1 MQTIIFYI
9 LSFLTGGVIAYLFA
23 KSQFNTKDQTEKV
36 NELQKELIVLKDENT
51 SLVVKS
57 AKAEERVE
65 NAKIAYNDLKSSITS
80 MGDTYKAEFKNVANE
95 LLDLKSKTLEE
106 TSNKNIKTLLDPLN
120 KDLKDFK
127 DKVDKVYQ
135 DEARERHSLENQVKM
150 LVQTSTQV
158 SQQAENLTNALKGN
172 VKQQGNWGEMILS
185 SILENSGL
193 TENREYFLQEFIRD
207 KSGEIIK
214 DENGNGLQPDV
225 TIHYPDERKVIV
237 DSKVSLVAWEKYMS
251 ETDVTAQKQ
260 SLDNHIRSLKLHI
273 DGLSKKNYPK
283 YAKALDHVILFVPI
297 EPAFLEAVKQ
307 DTGLWKYAYDK
318 KVLIVGP
325 TNLLLVLK
333 IVADIWQIEKQSKNA
348 IEIAE
353 KAGELYDKLFGFV
366 ESMEDVGQGLKKAN
380 QNYEKAMGQLS
391 TGKGNAIKKAEE
403 LKALGADTKKQFP
416 DRLIDNTDQIQ
427 SNTSLY
433 GR

>member
-36 NELQKELIVLKDENT
+36 NELQKELIALKDENT

-127 DKVDKVYQ
+127 DKVDKVYHE
-135 DEARERHSLENQVKM
+135 EARERHSLENQVKM

-366 ESMEDVGQGLKKAN
+366 ESMEDVGAGLKKAN

-427 SNTSLY
+427 Y
-433 GR
+433 

>member
-1 MQTIIFYI
+1 MEPIIYNV
-9 LSFLTGGVIAYLFA
+9 LSFLTGGTLLFFYS
-23 KSQFNTKDQTEKV
+23 KSLYAPKDQSLKV
-36 NELQKELIVLKDENT
+36 NELFEENKVLKEQNT
-51 SLVVKS
+51 ELVIKA
-57 AKAEERVE
+57 AKAEEKVE
-65 NAKIAYNDLKSSITS
+65 NMKIAYSDLKSSITS
-80 MGDTYKAEFKNVANE
+80 MGDSYKTEFKNVANE
-95 LLDLKSKTLEE
+95 LLDQKSKTLEE
-106 TSNKNIKTLLDPLN
+106 TSNKNIKTLLEPLN
-120 KDLKDFK
+120 KDLNDFRK
-127 DKVDKVYQ
+127 KVEKVYD
-135 DEARERHSLENQVKM
+135 DEARERHSLEGQVKK
-150 LVQTSTQV
+150 LVETSTQV

-193 TENREYFLQEFIRD
+193 TENREYFLQEFIKD

-214 DENGNGLQPDV
+214 DENGNALQPDV
-225 TIHYPDERKVIV
+225 TIHYPDERKVII
-237 DSKVSLVAWEKYMS
+237 DSKVSLIAWEKYIS
-251 ETDVTAQKQ
+251 ESDPNAQKQ
-260 SLDNHIRSLKLHI
+260 ALEAHIDSLKAHI

-353 KAGELYDKLFGFV
+353 KAGELYDKLFGFI
-366 ESMEDVGQGLKKAN
+366 ETMEDVGAGIKKAN
-380 QNYEKAMGQLS
+380 INYEKAMGQLS

-403 LKALGADTKKQFP
+403 LKGLGADAKKQFP
-416 DRLIDNTDQIQ
+416 DRLIDN
-427 SNTSLY
+427 SEV
-433 GR
+433 

>member
-1 MQTIIFYI
+1 MQTVIFYI
-9 LSFLTGGVIAYLFA
+9 LSFIAGGIISYLYA
-23 KSQFNTKDQTEKV
+23 KSLFGSKDQTERV
-36 NELQKELIVLKDENT
+36 KELEND
-51 SLVVKS
+51 LVNLRESNKGLEILH
-57 AKAEERVE
+57 ARAEERVD
-65 NAKIAYNDLKSSITS
+65 NMKRAYDDLKTSITS
-80 MGDTYKAEFKNVANE
+80 MGDTYKTEFKNVANE
-95 LLDLKSKTLEE
+95 LLDQKSKTLEE

-120 KDLKDFK
+120 KELKDFK
-127 DKVDKVYQ
+127 DKVDKVYN
-135 DEARERHSLENQVKM
+135 DEARERHSLEGQVKR
-150 LVQTSTQV
+150 LVESSTQV

-193 TENREYFLQEFIRD
+193 TENREYFLQEFIHD

-237 DSKVSLVAWEKYMS
+237 DSKVSLVAWEKYMT
-251 ETDVTAQKQ
+251 ETDAILQKQ
-260 SLDNHIRSLKLHI
+260 ALDAHIRSLKAHI

-380 QNYEKAMGQLS
+380 QNYEKAMGQLT

-427 SNTSLY
+427 Y
-433 GR
+433 

>member
-1 MQTIIFYI
+1 MEPIIYNV
-9 LSFLTGGVIAYLFA
+9 LSFLTGGTLLFFYS
-23 KSQFNTKDQTEKV
+23 KSLYAPKDQSLKV
-36 NELQKELIVLKDENT
+36 NELFEENKVLKEQNT
-51 SLVVKS
+51 ELVIKA
-57 AKAEERVE
+57 AKAEEKVE
-65 NAKIAYNDLKSSITS
+65 NMKIAYSDLKSSITS
-80 MGDTYKAEFKNVANE
+80 MGDSYKTEFKNVANE
-95 LLDLKSKTLEE
+95 LLDQKSKTLEE
-106 TSNKNIKTLLDPLN
+106 TSNKNIKTLLEPLN
-120 KDLKDFK
+120 KDLNDFRK
-127 DKVDKVYQ
+127 KVEKVYD
-135 DEARERHSLENQVKM
+135 DEARERHSLEGQVKK
-150 LVQTSTQV
+150 LVETSTQV

-193 TENREYFLQEFIRD
+193 TENREYFLQEFIKD

-214 DENGNGLQPDV
+214 DENGNALQPDV
-225 TIHYPDERKVIV
+225 TIHYPDERKVII
-237 DSKVSLVAWEKYMS
+237 DSKVSLIAWEKYIS
-251 ETDVTAQKQ
+251 ESDPNAQKQ
-260 SLDNHIRSLKLHI
+260 ALDAHIKSLKAHI

-353 KAGELYDKLFGFV
+353 KAGELYDKLFGFI
-366 ESMEDVGQGLKKAN
+366 ETMEDVGAGIKKAN
-380 QNYEKAMGQLS
+380 INYEKAMGQLS

-403 LKALGADTKKQFP
+403 LKGLGADAKKQFP
-416 DRLIDNTDQIQ
+416 DRLIDN
-427 SNTSLY
+427 SEV
-433 GR
+433 

>member
-1 MQTIIFYI
+1 METIIYCILTFIAGGIITYI
-9 LSFLTGGVIAYLFA
+9 FA
-23 KSQFNTKDQTEKV
+23 KAKFDSPEFQEKAEALEKYKKIIEGER
-36 NELQKELIVLKDENT
+36 NELVIKL
-51 SLVVKS
+51 

-65 NAKIAYNDLKSSITS
+65 NARTAYNDLKTSITS
-80 MGDTYKAEFKNVANE
+80 MGETYKIEFKNVANE
-95 LLDLKSKTLEE
+95 ILDQKSKSLEE
-106 TSNKNIKTLLDPLN
+106 TSTKNIKTLLDPLN

-127 DKVDKVYQ
+127 EKVDKVYS
-135 DEARERHSLENQVKM
+135 DEARERHSLEGQVKR
-150 LVQTSTQV
+150 LVDSSAQV

-193 TENREYFLQEFIRD
+193 TENREYFLQEFIKD

-237 DSKVSLVAWEKYMS
+237 DSKVSLVAWERYMS
-251 ETDVTAQKQ
+251 ESDPNAQKQ
-260 SLDNHIRSLKLHI
+260 ALEAHIKSLKAHI

-297 EPAFLEAVKQ
+297 EPAFLEAVKE

-353 KAGELYDKLFGFV
+353 KAGELYDKLLGFV
-366 ESMEDVGQGLKKAN
+366 ESMEDVGAGLKKAN

-416 DRLIDNTDQIQ
+416 ERLIDNGELLGQ
-427 SNTSLY
+427 
-433 GR
+433 

>member
-1 MQTIIFYI
+1 MESLI
-9 LSFLTGGVIAYLFA
+9 LTVSSFLIGGTILFFYA
-23 KSQFNTKDQTEKV
+23 KSRYAPKDQSQKV
-36 NELQKELIVLKDENT
+36 NELVEEIKVLKEKNT
-51 SLVVKS
+51 ELVIKA
-57 AKAEERVE
+57 AKAEEKVE
-65 NAKIAYNDLKSSITS
+65 NMKTAYADLKSSITY
-80 MGDTYKAEFKNVANE
+80 MGDSYKIEFKNVANE
-95 LLDLKSKTLEE
+95 LLDQKSKTLEE
-106 TSNKNIKTLLDPLN
+106 TSNKNIKTLLEPLN
-120 KDLKDFK
+120 KDLIDFRK
-127 DKVDKVYQ
+127 KVEKVYD
-135 DEARERHSLENQVKM
+135 DEARERHSLEGQVKK
-150 LVQTSTQV
+150 LVETSTQV

-193 TENREYFLQEFIRD
+193 TENREYFLQEFIKD

-214 DENGNGLQPDV
+214 DENGNALQPDV
-225 TIHYPDERKVIV
+225 TIHYPDERKVII
-237 DSKVSLVAWEKYMS
+237 DSKVSLVAWEKYVT
-251 ETDVTAQKQ
+251 ETDVSTQKQ
-260 SLDNHIRSLKLHI
+260 ALDAHIKSLKAHI

-353 KAGELYDKLFGFV
+353 KAGELYDKLFGFI
-366 ESMEDVGQGLKKAN
+366 ETLEDVGTGIKKAN
-380 QNYEKAMGQLS
+380 LNYEKAMGQLS

-403 LKALGADTKKQFP
+403 LKSLGADAKKQIP
-416 DRLIDNTDQIQ
+416 DRLIDN
-427 SNTSLY
+427 S
-433 GR
+433 

>member
-1 MQTIIFYI
+1 
-9 LSFLTGGVIAYLFA
+9 LTGGVIAYLFA

-36 NELQKELIVLKDENT
+36 NELQKELIALKDENT

-380 QNYEKAMGQLS
+380 QNYEKAMGQLT

-427 SNTSLY
+427 Y
-433 GR
+433 

>member
-1 MQTIIFYI
+1 METISYYI
-9 LSFLTGGVIAYLFA
+9 ITFIAGSIIAYIFA
-23 KSQFNTKDQTEKV
+23 KAKFDSPEFQEKAEALQKYKKIIEGER
-36 NELQKELIVLKDENT
+36 NELAIKL
-51 SLVVKS
+51 
-57 AKAEERVE
+57 AKAEERVD
-65 NAKIAYNDLKSSITS
+65 NARTAYNDLKTSISS
-80 MGDTYKAEFKNVANE
+80 MGETYKMEFKIVANE
-95 LLDLKSKTLEE
+95 ILDQKSKSLEE
-106 TSNKNIKTLLDPLN
+106 TSTKNIKTLLDPLN

-127 DKVDKVYQ
+127 EKVDKVYS
-135 DEARERHSLENQVKM
+135 DEARERHSLEGQVKR
-150 LVQTSTQV
+150 LVDSSAQV

-193 TENREYFLQEFIRD
+193 TENREYFLQEFIKD

-214 DENGNGLQPDV
+214 DENGNALQPDV

-237 DSKVSLVAWEKYMS
+237 DSKVSLVAWERYVS
-251 ETDVTAQKQ
+251 ETDPNAQKQ
-260 SLDNHIRSLKLHI
+260 ALEAHIKSLKAHI

-297 EPAFLEAVKQ
+297 EPAFLEAVKE

-353 KAGELYDKLFGFV
+353 KAGELYDKLLGFV
-366 ESMEDVGQGLKKAN
+366 ESMEDVGAGLKKAN

-416 DRLIDNTDQIQ
+416 DRLIDN
-427 SNTSLY
+427 NEA
-433 GR
+433 

>member
-1 MQTIIFYI
+1 METISYYI
-9 LSFLTGGVIAYLFA
+9 LTFIAGGIITYIFA
-23 KSQFNTKDQTEKV
+23 KAKFDTPEFQEKAEALEKYKKIIEGER
-36 NELQKELIVLKDENT
+36 NELAIKL
-51 SLVVKS
+51 

-65 NAKIAYNDLKSSITS
+65 NARTAYNDLKTSISS
-80 MGDTYKAEFKNVANE
+80 MGETYKMEFKNVANE
-95 LLDLKSKTLEE
+95 ILDQKSKSLEE

-127 DKVDKVYQ
+127 EKVDKVYS
-135 DEARERHSLENQVKM
+135 DEARERHSLEGQVKR
-150 LVQTSTQV
+150 LVDSSAQV

-193 TENREYFLQEFIRD
+193 TENREYFLQEFIKD

-237 DSKVSLVAWEKYMS
+237 DSKVSLVAWERYMS
-251 ETDVTAQKQ
+251 ESDTIAQKQ
-260 SLDNHIRSLKLHI
+260 ALEAHIKSLKAHI

-297 EPAFLEAVKQ
+297 EPAFLEAVKE

-353 KAGELYDKLFGFV
+353 KAGELYDKLLGFV
-366 ESMEDVGQGLKKAN
+366 ESMEDVGAGLKKAN

-416 DRLIDNTDQIQ
+416 ERLIDNSELLGQ
-427 SNTSLY
+427 
-433 GR
+433 

>member
-1 MQTIIFYI
+1 METIIYCILTFIAGGIITYI
-9 LSFLTGGVIAYLFA
+9 FA
-23 KSQFNTKDQTEKV
+23 KAKFDSPEFQEKAEALEKYKKIIEGER
-36 NELQKELIVLKDENT
+36 NELVIKL
-51 SLVVKS
+51 

-65 NAKIAYNDLKSSITS
+65 NVRTAYNDLKTSITS
-80 MGDTYKAEFKNVANE
+80 MGETYKIEFKNVANE
-95 LLDLKSKTLEE
+95 ILDQKSKSLEE
-106 TSNKNIKTLLDPLN
+106 TSTKNIKTLLDPLN

-127 DKVDKVYQ
+127 EKVDKVYS
-135 DEARERHSLENQVKM
+135 DEARERHSLEGQVKR
-150 LVQTSTQV
+150 LVDSSAQV

-193 TENREYFLQEFIRD
+193 TENREYFLQEFIKD

-214 DENGNGLQPDV
+214 DENGNALQPDV

-237 DSKVSLVAWEKYMS
+237 DSKVSLVAWERYVS
-251 ETDVTAQKQ
+251 ETDPNAQKQ
-260 SLDNHIRSLKLHI
+260 ALEAHIKSLKAHI

-353 KAGELYDKLFGFV
+353 KAGELYDKLLGFV
-366 ESMEDVGQGLKKAN
+366 ESMEDLGAGLKKAN

-403 LKALGADTKKQFP
+403 LKGLGADTKKQFP
-416 DRLIDNTDQIQ
+416 ERLIDNTEI
-427 SNTSLY
+427 L
-433 GR
+433 GE

>member
-1 MQTIIFYI
+1 MQPFIYYIVSFIAGGIITYI
-9 LSFLTGGVIAYLFA
+9 FA
-23 KSQFNTKDQTEKV
+23 KAKFDTPEFEEKAEALEKYKKIIEGER
-36 NELQKELIVLKDENT
+36 NELAIKL
-51 SLVVKS
+51 

-65 NAKIAYNDLKSSITS
+65 NARTAYSDLKTSIAN
-80 MGDTYKAEFKNVANE
+80 MGETYKAEFKNVANE
-95 LLDLKSKTLEE
+95 ILEQKSKNLEE

-127 DKVDKVYQ
+127 EKVDKVYN
-135 DEARERHSLENQVKM
+135 DEARERHSLESQVKM

-158 SQQAENLTNALKGN
+158 SQQAENLTHALKGN

-193 TENREYFLQEFIRD
+193 TENREYFLQEFIKD

-214 DENGNGLQPDV
+214 DENGNALQPDV

-237 DSKVSLVAWEKYMS
+237 DSKVSLVAWEKYMT

-260 SLDNHIRSLKLHI
+260 ALEAHIRSLKAHI

-353 KAGELYDKLFGFV
+353 KAGELYDKLFGFI
-366 ESMEDVGQGLKKAN
+366 ESMEDVGSGLKKAT
-380 QNYEKAMGQLS
+380 QFYEKAMGQLS

-427 SNTSLY
+427 
-433 GR
+433 

>member
-1 MQTIIFYI
+1 MQPFIYYIVSFIAGGIITYI
-9 LSFLTGGVIAYLFA
+9 FA
-23 KSQFNTKDQTEKV
+23 KAQFDTPEFQEKAEALEKYKKIIEGER
-36 NELQKELIVLKDENT
+36 NELAIKL
-51 SLVVKS
+51 

-65 NAKIAYNDLKSSITS
+65 NARTAYGDLKTSIAS
-80 MGDTYKAEFKNVANE
+80 MGETYKAEFKNVANE
-95 LLDLKSKTLEE
+95 ILEQKSKNLEE

-120 KDLKDFK
+120 TELKDFK
-127 DKVDKVYQ
+127 AKVDKVYN
-135 DEARERHSLENQVKM
+135 DEARERHSLESQVKM

-193 TENREYFLQEFIRD
+193 TENREYFLQEFIKD

-214 DENGNGLQPDV
+214 DENGNALQPDV

-237 DSKVSLVAWEKYMS
+237 DSKVSLVAWEKYMT
-251 ETDVTAQKQ
+251 ETDVTPQKQ
-260 SLDNHIRSLKLHI
+260 ALEAHIRSLKAHI

-283 YAKALDHVILFVPI
+283 YAKALDHVILFIPI
-297 EPAFLEAVKQ
+297 EPAFLEAVKE

-353 KAGELYDKLFGFV
+353 KAGELYDKLFGFI
-366 ESMEDVGQGLKKAN
+366 ESMEDLGAGLNKAN

-416 DRLIDNTDQIQ
+416 DRLIDN
-427 SNTSLY
+427 NEA
-433 GR
+433 

>member
-36 NELQKELIVLKDENT
+36 NELQKELIALKDENT

-251 ETDVTAQKQ
+251 ETDVTTQKQ

-366 ESMEDVGQGLKKAN
+366 ESMEDVGAGLKKAN

-427 SNTSLY
+427 Y
-433 GR
+433 

>member
-1 MQTIIFYI
+1 MQPFIYYIVSFIVGSIITYI
-9 LSFLTGGVIAYLFA
+9 FA
-23 KSQFNTKDQTEKV
+23 KAKFDTPEFQEKAEALEKYKKIIEGER
-36 NELQKELIVLKDENT
+36 NELAIKL
-51 SLVVKS
+51 

-65 NAKIAYNDLKSSITS
+65 NARTAYSDLKISITS
-80 MGDTYKAEFKNVANE
+80 MGDTYKTEFKNVANE
-95 LLDLKSKTLEE
+95 LLDQKSKTLEE

-120 KDLKDFK
+120 KELKDFK
-127 DKVDKVYQ
+127 DKVDKVYN
-135 DEARERHSLENQVKM
+135 DEARERHSLEGQVKR
-150 LVQTSTQV
+150 LVESSTQV

-193 TENREYFLQEFIRD
+193 SENREYFLQEFIRD

-237 DSKVSLVAWEKYMS
+237 DSKVSLVAWEKYMT
-251 ETDVTAQKQ
+251 ETDATSQKQ
-260 SLDNHIRSLKLHI
+260 ALDAHIRSLKAHI

-366 ESMEDVGQGLKKAN
+366 ESMEDVGAGLKKAN

-427 SNTSLY
+427 
-433 GR
+433 

>member
-1 MQTIIFYI
+1 METISYYI
-9 LSFLTGGVIAYLFA
+9 LTFIAGGIITYIFA
-23 KSQFNTKDQTEKV
+23 KAKFDTPEFQEKAEALEKYKKIIEGER
-36 NELQKELIVLKDENT
+36 NELAIKL
-51 SLVVKS
+51 

-65 NAKIAYNDLKSSITS
+65 NARTAYNDLKTSISS
-80 MGDTYKAEFKNVANE
+80 MGETYKMEFKNVANE
-95 LLDLKSKTLEE
+95 ILDQKSKSLEE

-127 DKVDKVYQ
+127 EKVDKVYS
-135 DEARERHSLENQVKM
+135 DEARERHSLEGQVKR
-150 LVQTSTQV
+150 LVDSSAQV

-193 TENREYFLQEFIRD
+193 TENREYFLQEFIKD

-237 DSKVSLVAWEKYMS
+237 DSKVSLVAWERYMS
-251 ETDVTAQKQ
+251 ETDPNAQKQ
-260 SLDNHIRSLKLHI
+260 ALESHIKSLKAHI

-297 EPAFLEAVKQ
+297 EPAFLEAVKE

-353 KAGELYDKLFGFV
+353 KAGELYDKLLGFV
-366 ESMEDVGQGLKKAN
+366 ESMEDVGAGLKKAN

-416 DRLIDNTDQIQ
+416 ERLIDNSELLGQ
-427 SNTSLY
+427 
-433 GR
+433 

>member
-1 MQTIIFYI
+1 METIIYCILTFIAGGIITYI
-9 LSFLTGGVIAYLFA
+9 FA
-23 KSQFNTKDQTEKV
+23 KAKFDSPEFQEKAEALEKYKKIIEGER
-36 NELQKELIVLKDENT
+36 NELVIKL
-51 SLVVKS
+51 

-65 NAKIAYNDLKSSITS
+65 NARTAYNDLKTSITS
-80 MGDTYKAEFKNVANE
+80 MGETYKIEFKNVANE
-95 LLDLKSKTLEE
+95 ILDQKSKSLEE
-106 TSNKNIKTLLDPLN
+106 TSTKNIKTLLDPLN

-127 DKVDKVYQ
+127 EKVDKVYS
-135 DEARERHSLENQVKM
+135 DEARERHSLEGQVKR
-150 LVQTSTQV
+150 LVDSSAQV

-193 TENREYFLQEFIRD
+193 TENREYFLQEFIKD

-225 TIHYPDERKVIV
+225 TIHYPDERKVIG
-237 DSKVSLVAWEKYMS
+237 DSKVSLVAWERYMS
-251 ETDVTAQKQ
+251 ETDTNAQKQ
-260 SLDNHIRSLKLHI
+260 ALEAHIKSLKAHI

-353 KAGELYDKLFGFV
+353 KAGELYDKLLGFV
-366 ESMEDVGQGLKKAN
+366 ESMEDVGAGLKKAN

-403 LKALGADTKKQFP
+403 LKGLGADTKKQFP
-416 DRLIDNTDQIQ
+416 ERLIDNTEI
-427 SNTSLY
+427 L
-433 GR
+433 GE

>member
-9 LSFLTGGVIAYLFA
+9 LSFIVGGIISYLYA
-23 KSQFNTKDQTEKV
+23 KSLFGSKDQTV
-36 NELQKELIVLKDENT
+36 RVKELEND
-51 SLVVKS
+51 LVNLRESNKGLEILH
-57 AKAEERVE
+57 ARAEERVD
-65 NAKIAYNDLKSSITS
+65 NMKRAYDDLKISITS
-80 MGDTYKAEFKNVANE
+80 MGDTYKTEFKNVANE
-95 LLDLKSKTLEE
+95 LLDQKSKTLEE

-120 KDLKDFK
+120 KELKDFK
-127 DKVDKVYQ
+127 DKVDKVYN
-135 DEARERHSLENQVKM
+135 DEARERHSLEGQVKR
-150 LVQTSTQV
+150 LVESSTQV

-237 DSKVSLVAWEKYMS
+237 DSKVSLVAWEKYMT
-251 ETDVTAQKQ
+251 ETDVTLQKQ
-260 SLDNHIRSLKLHI
+260 ALDAHIRSLKAHI

-427 SNTSLY
+427 Y
-433 GR
+433 

>member
-1 MQTIIFYI
+1 MQPFIYYIVSFIAGGIITYI
-9 LSFLTGGVIAYLFA
+9 FA
-23 KSQFNTKDQTEKV
+23 KAKFDTPEFQEKAEALEKYKKIIEGER
-36 NELQKELIVLKDENT
+36 NELAIKL
-51 SLVVKS
+51 

-65 NAKIAYNDLKSSITS
+65 NTRTAYGDLKISIAS
-80 MGDTYKAEFKNVANE
+80 MGETYKAEFKNVANE
-95 LLDLKSKTLEE
+95 ILEQKSKNLEE

-120 KDLKDFK
+120 TELKDFK
-127 DKVDKVYQ
+127 AKVDKVYN
-135 DEARERHSLENQVKM
+135 DEARERHSLESQVKM

-193 TENREYFLQEFIRD
+193 TENREYFLQEFIKD

-214 DENGNGLQPDV
+214 DENGNALQPDV

-237 DSKVSLVAWEKYMS
+237 DSKVSLVAWEKYMT

-260 SLDNHIRSLKLHI
+260 ALEAHIRSLKAHI

-283 YAKALDHVILFVPI
+283 YAKALDHVILFIPI

-353 KAGELYDKLFGFV
+353 KAGELYDKLFGFI
-366 ESMEDVGQGLKKAN
+366 ESMEDLGAGLNKAN

-416 DRLIDNTDQIQ
+416 DRLIDN
-427 SNTSLY
+427 NEV
-433 GR
+433 

>member
-1 MQTIIFYI
+1 MQPFIYYI
-9 LSFLTGGVIAYLFA
+9 LSFIAGGIITYIFA
-23 KSQFNTKDQTEKV
+23 KAKFDTPEFQEKAEALEKYKKIIEGER
-36 NELQKELIVLKDENT
+36 NELAIKL
-51 SLVVKS
+51 

-65 NAKIAYNDLKSSITS
+65 NARTAYSDLKISIAN
-80 MGDTYKAEFKNVANE
+80 MGETYKAEFKNVANE
-95 LLDLKSKTLEE
+95 ILEQKSKNLEE

-127 DKVDKVYQ
+127 DKVDKVYN
-135 DEARERHSLENQVKM
+135 DEARERHSLESQVKM

-193 TENREYFLQEFIRD
+193 TENREYFLQEFIKD

-214 DENGNGLQPDV
+214 DENGNALQPDV

-237 DSKVSLVAWEKYMS
+237 DSKVSLVAWEKYMT

-260 SLDNHIRSLKLHI
+260 ALEAHIRSLKAHI

-283 YAKALDHVILFVPI
+283 YAKALDHVILFIPI

-353 KAGELYDKLFGFV
+353 KAGELYDKLFGFI
-366 ESMEDVGQGLKKAN
+366 ESMEDVGAGLNKAN

-416 DRLIDNTDQIQ
+416 DRLIDN
-427 SNTSLY
+427 NEA
-433 GR
+433 

>member
-1 MQTIIFYI
+1 MQTFIYYIVSFIAGGIITYI
-9 LSFLTGGVIAYLFA
+9 FA
-23 KSQFNTKDQTEKV
+23 KVKFDSPEFEEKAKALETYKKIIEGER
-36 NELQKELIVLKDENT
+36 NELAIKL
-51 SLVVKS
+51 

-65 NAKIAYNDLKSSITS
+65 NARTTYGDLKTSIAS
-80 MGDTYKAEFKNVANE
+80 MGETYKAEFKNVANE
-95 LLDLKSKTLEE
+95 ILEQKSKNLEE

-120 KDLKDFK
+120 TELKDFK
-127 DKVDKVYQ
+127 AKVDKVYN
-135 DEARERHSLENQVKM
+135 DEARERHSLESQVKM

-193 TENREYFLQEFIRD
+193 TENREYFLQEFIKD

-214 DENGNGLQPDV
+214 DDNGNALQPDV

-237 DSKVSLVAWEKYMS
+237 DSKVSLVAWERYMT
-251 ETDVTAQKQ
+251 ETDSTLQKGE
-260 SLDNHIRSLKLHI
+260 LELHIKSIKAHI

-283 YAKALDHVILFVPI
+283 YAKALDHVILFIPI

-353 KAGELYDKLFGFV
+353 KAGELYDKLFGFI
-366 ESMEDVGQGLKKAN
+366 ESMEDVGAGLNKAN
-380 QNYEKAMGQLS
+380 QYYEKAMGQLS

-416 DRLIDNTDQIQ
+416 ERLIDNNE
-427 SNTSLY
+427 SN
-433 GR
+433 

>member
-1 MQTIIFYI
+1 METIIYCILTFIAGGIITYI
-9 LSFLTGGVIAYLFA
+9 FA
-23 KSQFNTKDQTEKV
+23 KAKFDSPEFQEKAEALERYKKIIEGER
-36 NELQKELIVLKDENT
+36 NELAIKL
-51 SLVVKS
+51 

-65 NAKIAYNDLKSSITS
+65 NARTAYNDLKTSITS
-80 MGDTYKAEFKNVANE
+80 MGETYKVEFKNVANE
-95 LLDLKSKTLEE
+95 ILDQKSKSLEE
-106 TSNKNIKTLLDPLN
+106 TSNKNIKILLDPLN

-127 DKVDKVYQ
+127 EKVDKVYS
-135 DEARERHSLENQVKM
+135 DEARERHSLEGQVKR
-150 LVQTSTQV
+150 LVDSSAQV

-193 TENREYFLQEFIRD
+193 TENREYFLQEFIKD

-237 DSKVSLVAWEKYMS
+237 DSKVSLVAWERYVS
-251 ETDVTAQKQ
+251 ETDPNAQKQ
-260 SLDNHIRSLKLHI
+260 ALEAHIKSLKAHI

-353 KAGELYDKLFGFV
+353 KAGELYDKLLGFV
-366 ESMEDVGQGLKKAN
+366 ESMEDVGAGLKKAN

-391 TGKGNAIKKAEE
+391 TGKGNAIKKAGE
-403 LKALGADTKKQFP
+403 LKGLGADTKKQFP
-416 DRLIDNTDQIQ
+416 ERLIDNTEI
-427 SNTSLY
+427 L
-433 GR
+433 GE

>member
-1 MQTIIFYI
+1 MTI
-9 LSFLTGGVIAYLFA
+9 LHLLNLF
-23 KSQFNTKDQTEKV
+23 
-36 NELQKELIVLKDENT
+36 KE
-51 SLVVKS
+51 
-57 AKAEERVE
+57 
-65 NAKIAYNDLKSSITS
+65 
-80 MGDTYKAEFKNVANE
+80 
-95 LLDLKSKTLEE
+95 
-106 TSNKNIKTLLDPLN
+106 
-120 KDLKDFK
+120 
-127 DKVDKVYQ
+127 KVDKVYS
-135 DEARERHSLENQVKM
+135 DEARERHSLEGQVKR
-150 LVQTSTQV
+150 LVDSSAQV

-193 TENREYFLQEFIRD
+193 TENREYFLQEFIKD

-237 DSKVSLVAWEKYMS
+237 DSKVSLVAWERYMS
-251 ETDVTAQKQ
+251 ETDTNAQKQ
-260 SLDNHIRSLKLHI
+260 ALEAHIKSLKAHI

-353 KAGELYDKLFGFV
+353 KAGELYDKLLGFV
-366 ESMEDVGQGLKKAN
+366 ESMEDVGAGLKKAN

-403 LKALGADTKKQFP
+403 LKGLGADTKKQFP
-416 DRLIDNTDQIQ
+416 ERLIDNTEI
-427 SNTSLY
+427 L
-433 GR
+433 GE

>member
-1 MQTIIFYI
+1 METIIYYI
-9 LSFLTGGVIAYLFA
+9 LTFIAGGIITYIFA
-23 KSQFNTKDQTEKV
+23 KAKFDSPEFQEKAEALEKYKKIIEGER
-36 NELQKELIVLKDENT
+36 NELVIKL
-51 SLVVKS
+51 

-65 NAKIAYNDLKSSITS
+65 NARTAYNDLKTSITS
-80 MGDTYKAEFKNVANE
+80 MGETYKIEFKNVANE
-95 LLDLKSKTLEE
+95 ILDQKSKSLEE
-106 TSNKNIKTLLDPLN
+106 TSTKNIKTLLDPLN

-127 DKVDKVYQ
+127 EKVDKVYS
-135 DEARERHSLENQVKM
+135 DEARERHSLEGQVKR
-150 LVQTSTQV
+150 LVDSSAQV

-193 TENREYFLQEFIRD
+193 TENREYFLQEFIKD

-237 DSKVSLVAWEKYMS
+237 DSKVSLVAWERYMS
-251 ETDVTAQKQ
+251 ETDINAQKQ
-260 SLDNHIRSLKLHI
+260 ALEAHIKSLKAHI

-353 KAGELYDKLFGFV
+353 KAGELYDKLLGFV
-366 ESMEDVGQGLKKAN
+366 ESMEDVGAGLKKAN

-403 LKALGADTKKQFP
+403 LKGLGADTKKQFP
-416 DRLIDNTDQIQ
+416 ERLIDNTEI
-427 SNTSLY
+427 L
-433 GR
+433 GE

>member
-36 NELQKELIVLKDENT
+36 NELQKELIALKDENT

-127 DKVDKVYQ
+127 DKDDKVYQ

-207 KSGEIIK
+207 KSGEVIK

-366 ESMEDVGQGLKKAN
+366 ESMEDVGAGLKKAN

-427 SNTSLY
+427 Y
-433 GR
+433 

>member
-9 LSFLTGGVIAYLFA
+9 LSFSTGGVIAYLFA

-36 NELQKELIVLKDENT
+36 NELQKELIALKDENT

-380 QNYEKAMGQLS
+380 QNYEKAMGQLT

-427 SNTSLY
+427 N
-433 GR
+433 

>member
-1 MQTIIFYI
+1 MQPFIYYIVSFIAGGIITYI
-9 LSFLTGGVIAYLFA
+9 FA
-23 KSQFNTKDQTEKV
+23 KVKFDSPEFEEKAEALETYKKIIEGER
-36 NELQKELIVLKDENT
+36 NELAIKL
-51 SLVVKS
+51 

-65 NAKIAYNDLKSSITS
+65 NARTAYGDLKTSIAS
-80 MGDTYKAEFKNVANE
+80 MGETYKAEFKNVANE
-95 LLDLKSKTLEE
+95 ILEQKSKNLEE

-120 KDLKDFK
+120 TELKDFK
-127 DKVDKVYQ
+127 AKVDKVYN
-135 DEARERHSLENQVKM
+135 DEARERHSLESQVKM

-193 TENREYFLQEFIRD
+193 TENREYFLQEFIKD

-214 DENGNGLQPDV
+214 DDNGNALQPDV

-237 DSKVSLVAWEKYMS
+237 DSKVSLVAWERYMT
-251 ETDVTAQKQ
+251 ETDSTLQKGE
-260 SLDNHIRSLKLHI
+260 LELHIKSIKAHI

-283 YAKALDHVILFVPI
+283 YAKALDHVILFIPI

-353 KAGELYDKLFGFV
+353 KAGELYDKLFGFI
-366 ESMEDVGQGLKKAN
+366 ESMEDVGAGLNKAN
-380 QNYEKAMGQLS
+380 QYYEKAMGQLS

-416 DRLIDNTDQIQ
+416 ERLIDNNE
-427 SNTSLY
+427 SN
-433 GR
+433 

>member
-1 MQTIIFYI
+1 METISYYI
-9 LSFLTGGVIAYLFA
+9 LTFIAGGIITYIFA
-23 KSQFNTKDQTEKV
+23 KAKFDTPEFQEKAEALEKYKKIIEGER
-36 NELQKELIVLKDENT
+36 NELAIKL
-51 SLVVKS
+51 

-65 NAKIAYNDLKSSITS
+65 NARTAYNDLKTSITS
-80 MGDTYKAEFKNVANE
+80 MGETYKMEFKNVANE
-95 LLDLKSKTLEE
+95 ILDQKSKSLEE

-127 DKVDKVYQ
+127 EKVDKVYS
-135 DEARERHSLENQVKM
+135 DEARERHSLEGQVKR
-150 LVQTSTQV
+150 LVDSSAQV
-158 SQQAENLTNALKGN
+158 SQQAENLTTALKGN

-193 TENREYFLQEFIRD
+193 TENREYFLQEFIKD

-214 DENGNGLQPDV
+214 DENGNALQPDV

-237 DSKVSLVAWEKYMS
+237 DSKVSLVAWERYVS
-251 ETDVTAQKQ
+251 ETDPNAQKQ
-260 SLDNHIRSLKLHI
+260 ALEAHIKSLKAHI

-297 EPAFLEAVKQ
+297 EPAFLEAVKE

-353 KAGELYDKLFGFV
+353 KAGELYDKLLGFV
-366 ESMEDVGQGLKKAN
+366 ESMEDVGAGLKKAN

-416 DRLIDNTDQIQ
+416 ERLIDNSELLGQ
-427 SNTSLY
+427 
-433 GR
+433 

>member
-36 NELQKELIVLKDENT
+36 NELQKELIALKDENT

-127 DKVDKVYQ
+127 EKVDKVYQ

-380 QNYEKAMGQLS
+380 QNYEKAMGQLT

-427 SNTSLY
+427 Y
-433 GR
+433 

>member
-1 MQTIIFYI
+1 MQTTIFII
-9 LSFLTGGVIAYLFA
+9 LSFLAGALVSYLYA
-23 KSQFNTKDQTEKV
+23 KSVFGSKDNASRLAELETHNNTLNKENKDLLINLAKSEEKI
-36 NELQKELIVLKDENT
+36 ETMTKSYKDLKDAM
-51 SLVVKS
+51 S
-57 AKAEERVE
+57 
-65 NAKIAYNDLKSSITS
+65 S
-80 MGDTYKAEFKNVANE
+80 MGETYKTEFKNVANE
-95 LLDLKSKTLEE
+95 LLELKSKSLEE
-106 TSNKNIKTLLDPLN
+106 TSSKNIKTLLDPLN
-120 KDLKDFK
+120 KDLKEFK
-127 DKVDKVYQ
+127 EKVEKAYN
-135 DEARERHSLENQVKM
+135 DEARERHSLEGQVKR
-150 LVQTSTQV
+150 LVESSTLV

-225 TIHYPDERKVIV
+225 TIHYPDERKVII
-237 DSKVSLVAWEKYMS
+237 DSKVSLIAWEKY
-251 ETDVTAQKQ
+251 VTESDPELQRQAVD
-260 SLDNHIRSLKLHI
+260 SHIKSLKAHI

-353 KAGELYDKLFGFV
+353 KAGELYDKLFGFI
-366 ESMEDVGQGLKKAN
+366 ETMEDVGAGLKKAN

-403 LKALGADTKKQFP
+403 LKALGADAKKQFP
-416 DRLIDNTDQIQ
+416 DRLIDNTDQ
-427 SNTSLY
+427 TE
-433 GR
+433 

>member
-1 MQTIIFYI
+1 METISYYI
-9 LSFLTGGVIAYLFA
+9 LIFISGGIISYIFA
-23 KSQFNTKDQTEKV
+23 KAKFDTPEFQEKAEALEKYKKIIEGER
-36 NELQKELIVLKDENT
+36 NELAIKL
-51 SLVVKS
+51 

-65 NAKIAYNDLKSSITS
+65 NARTAYNDLKTSITS
-80 MGDTYKAEFKNVANE
+80 MGETYKMEFKNVANE
-95 LLDLKSKTLEE
+95 ILDQKSKSLEE

-127 DKVDKVYQ
+127 EKVDKVYS
-135 DEARERHSLENQVKM
+135 DEARERHSLEGQVKR
-150 LVQTSTQV
+150 LVDSSAQV

-193 TENREYFLQEFIRD
+193 TENREYFLQEFIKD

-237 DSKVSLVAWEKYMS
+237 DSKVSLVAWERYMS
-251 ETDVTAQKQ
+251 ESDTIAQKQ
-260 SLDNHIRSLKLHI
+260 ALEAHIKSLKAHI

-297 EPAFLEAVKQ
+297 EPAFLEAVKE

-353 KAGELYDKLFGFV
+353 KAGELYDKLLGFV
-366 ESMEDVGQGLKKAN
+366 ESMEDVGAGLKKAN

-416 DRLIDNTDQIQ
+416 ERLIDNSELLGQ
-427 SNTSLY
+427 
-433 GR
+433 

>member
-9 LSFLTGGVIAYLFA
+9 LSFIVGGVISYLYA
-23 KSQFNTKDQTEKV
+23 KSLFGSKDQTERV
-36 NELQKELIVLKDENT
+36 KELEND
-51 SLVVKS
+51 LVNLRESNKGLEILH
-57 AKAEERVE
+57 ATAEERVD
-65 NAKIAYNDLKSSITS
+65 NMKRAYDDLKTSITS
-80 MGDTYKAEFKNVANE
+80 MGDTYKTEFKNVANE
-95 LLDLKSKTLEE
+95 LLDQKSKTLEE

-120 KDLKDFK
+120 KELKDFK
-127 DKVDKVYQ
+127 DKVDKVYN
-135 DEARERHSLENQVKM
+135 DEARERHSLEGQVKR
-150 LVQTSTQV
+150 LVESSTQV

-237 DSKVSLVAWEKYMS
+237 DSKVSLVAWEKYMT
-251 ETDVTAQKQ
+251 ETDASLQKQ
-260 SLDNHIRSLKLHI
+260 ALDAHIRSLKAHI

-427 SNTSLY
+427 Y
-433 GR
+433 

>member
-1 MQTIIFYI
+1 MQPFIYYIVSFIAGGIITYI
-9 LSFLTGGVIAYLFA
+9 FA
-23 KSQFNTKDQTEKV
+23 KAKFDTPEFQEKAEALEKYKKIIEGER
-36 NELQKELIVLKDENT
+36 NELAIKL
-51 SLVVKS
+51 

-65 NAKIAYNDLKSSITS
+65 NARTAYSDLKTSIAN
-80 MGDTYKAEFKNVANE
+80 MGETYKAEFKNVANE
-95 LLDLKSKTLEE
+95 ILEQKSKNLEE

-127 DKVDKVYQ
+127 EKVDKVYN
-135 DEARERHSLENQVKM
+135 DEARERHSLESQVKM

-193 TENREYFLQEFIRD
+193 TENREYFLQEFIKD

-214 DENGNGLQPDV
+214 DENGNALQPDV

-237 DSKVSLVAWEKYMS
+237 DSKVSLVAWEKYMT

-260 SLDNHIRSLKLHI
+260 ALEGHIRSLKAHI

-353 KAGELYDKLFGFV
+353 KAGELYDKLFGFI
-366 ESMEDVGQGLKKAN
+366 ESMEDVGSGLKKAT
-380 QNYEKAMGQLS
+380 QFYEKAMGQLS

-427 SNTSLY
+427 
-433 GR
+433 

>member
-1 MQTIIFYI
+1 MESLI
-9 LSFLTGGVIAYLFA
+9 LTVSSFLIGGTILFFYA
-23 KSQFNTKDQTEKV
+23 KSRNAPKDQSQKV
-36 NELQKELIVLKDENT
+36 NELVEEIKVLKEKNT
-51 SLVVKS
+51 ELVIKA
-57 AKAEERVE
+57 AKAEEKVE
-65 NAKIAYNDLKSSITS
+65 NMKTSYVDLKSSITS
-80 MGDTYKAEFKNVANE
+80 MGDSYKIEFKNVANE
-95 LLDLKSKTLEE
+95 LLDQKSRTLEE
-106 TSNKNIKTLLDPLN
+106 TSNKNIKTLLEPLN
-120 KDLKDFK
+120 KDLIDFRK
-127 DKVDKVYQ
+127 KVEKVYD
-135 DEARERHSLENQVKM
+135 DEARERHSLEGQVKK
-150 LVQTSTQV
+150 LVETSTQV

-193 TENREYFLQEFIRD
+193 TENREYFLQEFIKD

-214 DENGNGLQPDV
+214 DENGNALQPDV
-225 TIHYPDERKVIV
+225 TIHYPDERKVII
-237 DSKVSLVAWEKYMS
+237 DSKVSLIAWEKYVT
-251 ETDVTAQKQ
+251 ETDISTQKQ
-260 SLDNHIRSLKLHI
+260 ALDAHIKSLKAHI

-353 KAGELYDKLFGFV
+353 KAGELYDKLFGFI
-366 ESMEDVGQGLKKAN
+366 ETLEDVGAGIKKAN
-380 QNYEKAMGQLS
+380 LNYEKAMGQLS

-403 LKALGADTKKQFP
+403 LKALGADAKKQIP
-416 DRLIDNTDQIQ
+416 DRLIDN
-427 SNTSLY
+427 S
-433 GR
+433 